1 MRKVAHWRGA
11 CFAYLVMEQ
20 LPSLHWKIT
29 ACKPFLAMITA
40 SPSLNTVSLFMVPG
54 APSTLTRICIS
65 GDNLL
70 LLYGDDRAR
79 LWDVKTL
86 EFWRSMDL
94 VKAKELL
101 GQGSWTE
108 LSVAICAVSPTHSY
122 FSEQVASRFARTGNR
137 CNHAASLFP

>member
-1 MRKVAHWRGA
+1 MTKVAHWRDA
-11 CFAYLVMEQ
+11 CFAYLVMAQ
-20 LPSLHWKIT
+20 LPSLHWKTT
-29 ACKPFLAMITA
+29 ACKPFLAMFTT
-40 SPSLNTVSLFMVPG
+40 SLNAVSLFMVPG
-54 APSTLTRICIS
+54 APAPLTKICIS

-101 GQGSWTE
+101 GQGGWTE
-108 LSVAICAVSPTHSY
+108 LFVAICAVSPTHSY
-122 FSEQVASRFARTGNR
+122 FREQVTSRFACTGNR
-137 CNHAASLFP
+137 CNHAAGLFS